1 MKLELTRAEVEKIL
15 LEYANNLVQGQKFNE
30 VTGGAYRDLPDNII
44 LTKTEKE

>member
-15 LEYANNLVQGQKFNE
+15 LEYANNLVQGQKFNN
-30 VTGGAYRDLPDNII
+30 VKGGPYMDLPDTVT